1 MIRHYLKIAW
11 RNLAQNKIYSVI
23 TIGSIAVGLAAFLL
37 IFLYISDELR
47 FDRYHKNTD
56 RIFRL
61 VQHASWPGG
70 QFDAAITSAP
80 FAPGISTEYPE
91 VQEATRIL
99 PEGGGIIH
107 YKDKT
112 ISGQDIFFADHT
124 VFDVFSFPFLYG
136 DRTTALTKPQ
146 SIVLTESLANKLFD
160 DPRKAIN
167 QTIYFENNYPNTV
180 TGVIKDVPTNSHIRF
195 SALRSF
201 SPGYTTGWQNHNLFT
216 YLLLTEGSDAMQME
230 EKLQEFARRTIM
242 TEMEVTDYHLE
253 MQPLRSIY

>member
-37 IFLYISDELR
+37 IFLYISDELK

-70 QFDAAITSAP
+70 QFDAAITPAP

-124 VFDVFSFPFLYG
+124 VFDVFSLPFLYR

-201 SPGYTTGWQNHNLFT
+201 SPGYTTGCKTIIYSLIYFWQKDQT
-216 YLLLTEGSDAMQME
+216 RCKWQ
-230 EKLQEFARRTIM
+230 
-242 TEMEVTDYHLE
+242 
-253 MQPLRSIY
+253 